1 MIIISVGWTNIIQ
14 NMKLCI
20 YHLSYVENGPEVLF
34 SVAIQENFAWIVLYR
49 KQIVNPEYCSLL
61 RNMPSEMNSGTQL
74 FNLGIMQWLWFFF
87 SF

>member
-1 MIIISVGWTNIIQ
+1 MIIIYCSVGWTNIIQ
-14 NMKLCI
+14 NKELCI

-61 RNMPSEMNSGTQL
+61 RNTASEMNSGTYL
-74 FNLGIMQWLWFFF
+74 I
-87 SF
+87 